1 MEEAEDSSLM
11 NPSTV
16 KQPLVRKQKILPQ
29 SILNKEAE
37 DSSLVDHTS
46 TLLLSKSIPT
56 TPQ

>member
-1 MEEAEDSSLM
+1 MEEAEDSSSM

-37 DSSLVDHTS
+37 DSSLVSPIHQ
-46 TLLLSKSIPT
+46 KIPS
-56 TPQ
+56 